1 MRFYFLLFSENG
13 HLLVSLSCSVNSVN
27 NRKAESVGFV
37 SSAFLIGWNVVLH
50 FPRWSHIRYL
60 LTEANGKWGRKCR
73 ISLRVWW
80 MWFLLY
86 FAFEHMID
94 HVDPPLKGFLFFN
107 LLWKWFILLK
117 LMCKSS
123 HSYEN
128 VDMNYVVFPTSIRA
142 VIEFIPIDLK
152 HCNPLR
158 SLFSYVSMAKIRLWY
173 GRTWANRVQN
183 YRLTFMPHA
192 EWLVY
197 TINHISHSEV
207 CIQRK
212 YCKID
217 FENIC
222 LR

>member
-1 MRFYFLLFSENG
+1 MSNFVESLMNV
-13 HLLVSLSCSVNSVN
+13 VSFVFCFWTYDLSC
-27 NRKAESVGFV
+27 G
-37 SSAFLIGWNVVLH
+37 SA
-50 FPRWSHIRYL
+50 
-60 LTEANGKWGRKCR
+60 AQR
-73 ISLRVWW
+73 I
-80 MWFLLY
+80 
-86 FAFEHMID
+86 
-94 HVDPPLKGFLFFN
+94 LFFN